1 MEDKEDK
8 IEEEKKEIET
18 ESEQTSKIDINA
30 IQNQTLRGDVVENP
44 GDRKRN
50 LKKTLAIVIPSVI
63 IIIGCIIAL
72 YFVFVPRAKTFECMD
87 MKITLTT
94 DFTETDNVNFLKMY
108 QSDDMIVTVTR
119 ETIEELSS
127 ISDIDESSA
136 ESEYLALIIDLN
148 DLLSRVEKKDGLTY
162 ADYNKTVAS
171 NGYFYRAFVFKYDGA
186 FWMVQMTCFIRN
198 KEDLIPEMQNYA
210 KSITFGE

>member
-1 MEDKEDK
+1 M
-8 IEEEKKEIET
+8 
-18 ESEQTSKIDINA
+18 
-30 IQNQTLRGDVVENP
+30 RGDVVENP
-44 GDRKRN
+44 GDKKRN

-63 IIIGCIIAL
+63 IIIDCIIAL
-72 YFVFVPRAKTFECMD
+72 YSVFVPRAKTFECMD

-127 ISDIDESSA
+127 ISDIDENST

-162 ADYNKTVAS
+162 VDYYKTVAS
-171 NGYFYRAFVFKYDGA
+171 NGYFIGHLFSNKMVHFGWFK
-186 FWMVQMTCFIRN
+186 WLVLLEI
-198 KEDLIPEMQNYA
+198 KKI
-210 KSITFGE
+210 